1 MLVKIDNRN
10 LKLNF
15 ADGDYIGEI
24 IKRTGEFYEISLLER
39 VEFMFGKPRLVWD
52 IGANVG
58 NHSVYW
64 GSSGSK
70 VVAFEPNPKIY
81 PTLLENV
88 RTNLLED
95 SISIYNFAL
104 GDHVGRVCMQIPD
117 SSNFGTSRIVE
128 NTPEAFAE
136 SVYITRIDDFYK
148 DISSGLQTD
157 VFIPDLMKIDA
168 EGYELKV
175 LKGSSRFL
183 SLHKPVVWVE
193 IETINRSK
201 IDKLLNDFGYSYRF
215 GPFGGSDNF
224 FYSTSPPNRMHRL
237 RCRIKSSM
245 NRGRLK
251 KLMRL
256 FVK

>member
-1 MLVKIDNRN
+1 MLIKIDNKN

-24 IKRTGEFYEISLLER
+24 VKRTGEFYEISLLER
-39 VEFMFGKPRLVWD
+39 AELMFGKPRVVWD

-81 PTLLENV
+81 PMLLENV

-95 SISIYNFAL
+95 CILINNLAL
-104 GDHVGRVCMQIPD
+104 GDKAGRVCMQIPD
-117 SSNFGTSRIVE
+117 TSNYGTSRIVE
-128 NTPEAFAE
+128 NTPEAFSD
-136 SVYITRIDDFYK
+136 SVHITRIDDFYK
-148 DISSGLQTD
+148 DTSGGLQAD
-157 VFIPDLMKIDA
+157 VLIPDLMKIDT
-168 EGYELKV
+168 EGYELNV
-175 LKGSSRFL
+175 LQGASRFL

-193 IETINRSK
+193 IETTNRSK
-201 IDKLLNDFGYSYRF
+201 IDKMLNDFGYSYRF

-224 FYSTSPPNRMHRL
+224 FYSTTPPNCMHSL
-237 RCRIKSSM
+237 RCRIKSSV

-256 FVK
+256 FVN